1 MRHHQVEALC
11 YNSSAM
17 PISVEEVRHIAN
29 LARLKLSREEEVR
42 YAEQL
47 SAVLDY
53 AARLKQVN
61 TSHISPTSSVLPFD
75 APLRD
80 DNPRPSP
87 ARERMLSNAP
97 DQEGGL
103 FRVPPVL
110 D

>member
-1 MRHHQVEALC
+1 
-11 YNSSAM
+11 M

-29 LARLKLSREEEVR
+29 LARLKLSPDEEVR

-53 AARLKQVN
+53 AARLNQID

-75 APLRD
+75 APLRED
-80 DNPRPSP
+80 KPRPSP
-87 ARERMLSNAP
+87 PRERMLANAP
-97 DQEGGL
+97 EQEKGL